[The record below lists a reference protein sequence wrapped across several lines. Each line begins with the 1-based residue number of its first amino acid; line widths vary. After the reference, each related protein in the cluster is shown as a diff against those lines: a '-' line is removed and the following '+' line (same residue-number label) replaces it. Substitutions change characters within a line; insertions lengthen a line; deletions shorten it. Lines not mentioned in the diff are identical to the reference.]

1 MASSR
6 QTVFD
11 AVVEYRLDNNALWA
25 PASLSTT
32 MLHESGGHSLRVDV
46 VDADGETVLFG
57 TSIGEQVALQVDA
70 AQLQDGRRVDVYD
83 ESNDHQV
90 QLKFSDREDGKTF
103 LLSVVAGNFRSM
115 GCVAP
120 SVFVVN
126 TDAVRRNKGVEQPD
140 TQAYSLSMGVQR
152 ASLYHTRTLAAS
164 ADGRGILGLES
175 PTAADTKGTCT
186 VGGSD
191 VASLSKDPV
200 EVALLAAKEGLLIAV
215 AFDASQATASTAR
228 WLPDALRDAIH
239 AEGDNICSVL
249 IQVDSIEV
257 SEDARKESI
266 KKRLQ
271 RQGAHTMSSP
281 LPQAGGSKTLRH
293 VGLSNDSFGADE
305 AARRSTRQSL
315 EGAQRPSS
323 VTQQQQPAAPPSEQP
338 ETSNVAKK
346 KSTRRA
352 EEEAQVAAAASS
364 PPPQAEKESKV
375 DDSSATKRKSKKSL
389 VEQQE
394 DTTAASHPIADEPS
408 LKGSAKKSRKSKS
421 YAEDNDD
428 QPSAAQDDDSTASPI
443 GDITKMT
450 DYAQLLEIQVKL
462 DKKKQRLLKFEAEL
476 LLNLEQADQ
485 GRLANEVRAA
495 ELRKQ
500 EADLEASRQQL
511 VHQRDQNDAVVRMMI
526 EEDERARY
534 NARLPNNN
542 SATPSTTKRAAA
554 AAAARGGKGGEREP
568 LIAAYAPS
576 SIQGPEAAFVLRVD
590 HPFYDNSGLPPSV
603 ERCYGVTAAFLRTFH
618 HPAGAVVLLLMLG
631 GGVGLISWS
640 VAEHSSSCEQLWPL
654 AVLYSL
660 AAIIHLLTLRHKTSL
675 YDGLHRIDQ
684 SCTQFDHVAFIYQRR
699 GLFFVFPILLI
710 AASLV
715 SFVALLADVPTLTS
729 VGIIL
734 GTTGATLAFG
744 SFSLFLH
751 LVTSVAWDRV
761 CAVIPGESGSLCSRL
776 AIRRV
781 SAHYQF
787 VKALVA
793 GVSHE
798 WSVDIV
804 AILVSLV
811 AVMVYCI
818 YAAVD
823 LHSYTSLLVCNAL
836 FTWASAFSYLV
847 LRAITGWQRATLST
861 VGVVSQHIDRWARG
875 DYNAEGDLRLEDYVA
890 LQQSL
895 YFATQGSSYAKWSL
909 RVFDDDSTFG
919 RVWLWCCAAF
929 TLLSAAFIPVTV
941 LSEVW

>member
-1 MASSR
+1 MATR
-6 QTVFD
+6 HVVFD
-11 AVVEYRLDNNALWA
+11 EVVEYRLDNNALWA
-25 PASLSTT
+25 PASLSVS
-32 MLHESGGHSLRVDV
+32 MLHDDGGHTLRVEV
-46 VDADGETVLFG
+46 IDADGETVHFG
-57 TSIGEQVALQVDA
+57 TIIAEQVALQVDA

-90 QLKFSDREDGKTF
+90 QLKFSDREDGKSF
-103 LLSVVAGNFRSM
+103 LLSIVAGNFRAT

-120 SVFVVN
+120 SVFAVN
-126 TDAVRRNKGVEQPD
+126 TDAVRRNKGIEQPD
-140 TQAYSLSMGVQR
+140 TQAFALSIRVDR
-152 ASLYHTRTLAAS
+152 ASLFQARTLAAS
-164 ADGRGILGLES
+164 TPGRGILGLES
-175 PTAADTKGTCT
+175 PTAADTQGACI

-200 EVALLAAKEGLLIAV
+200 EVALLAAKEGLLLAV
-215 AFDASQATASTAR
+215 SFDASQATGASGSGATR
-228 WLPDALRDAIH
+228 WLPDTLRDAIH
-239 AEGDNICSVL
+239 AGGDSICSVL
-249 IQVDSIEV
+249 IQVDSVEA

-281 LPQAGGSKTLRH
+281 LPQAGGSRTLRH

-305 AARRSTRQSL
+305 AARRSTRQSM
-315 EGAQRPSS
+315 EPQRPSS
-323 VTQQQQPAAPPSEQP
+323 ATQQPQANTVGQQEPQGTSKKKTRLDDEAAAPPA
-338 ETSNVAKK
+338 TSIA
-346 KSTRRA
+346 A
-352 EEEAQVAAAASS
+352 EEPSTTTN
-364 PPPQAEKESKV
+364 
-375 DDSSATKRKSKKSL
+375 SATKRKSKKPQ
-389 VEQQE
+389 VEQE
-394 DTTAASHPIADEPS
+394 DNVAVAAVSDDAS
-408 LKGSAKKSRKSKS
+408 LKSLKKSRKSKTAADDDDAIPQQRRLA
-421 YAEDNDD
+421 AEDNETAGSPVDD
-428 QPSAAQDDDSTASPI
+428 IS
-443 GDITKMT
+443 KLT

-476 LLNLEQADQ
+476 LLTLEQAEQ
-485 GRLANEVRAA
+485 ARLANEYRSA
-495 ELRKQ
+495 ELGKQ
-500 EADLEASRQQL
+500 EADLEASRQLL

-534 NARLPNNN
+534 NARLPINN
-542 SATPSTTKRAAA
+542 SSTPITKRGAAVV
-554 AAAARGGKGGEREP
+554 RGGKGEREP
-568 LIAAYAPS
+568 LISGGAGLYTPS
-576 SIQGPEAAFVLRVD
+576 SIQGAEAAFVLRVD
-590 HPFYDNSGLPPSV
+590 HPFYDNSGLPPSI
-603 ERCYGVTAAFLRTFH
+603 ERCYGVTAAFLRASH
-618 HPAGAVVLLLMLG
+618 HPVGTAALLLLLG
-631 GGVGLISWS
+631 GGVGLTSWS
-640 VAEHSSSCEQLWPL
+640 VAEHSSSCGHLWPL

-660 AAIIHLLTLRHKTSL
+660 AAVIHLVTLRHKTAL

-699 GLFFVFPILLI
+699 GLFFVFPLVVI
-710 AASLV
+710 AVSLV
-715 SFVALLADVPTLTS
+715 SLVALLADVPTLTS
-729 VGIIL
+729 IGIIC

-744 SFSLFLH
+744 AFSLFLH
-751 LVTSVAWDRV
+751 LATSMAWDRV
-761 CAVIPGESGSLCSRL
+761 CAVIPAESGTLCTRL

-798 WSVDIV
+798 WSLDIV
-804 AILVSLV
+804 AILLCLV
-811 AVMVYCI
+811 AVMVFCL
-818 YAAVD
+818 YAAID

-836 FTWASAFSYLV
+836 FTWASAFSFLV

-909 RVFDDDSTFG
+909 RVFDDGSTFG

-929 TLLSAAFIPVTV
+929 TLLSAALIPITILYHFDSWDV
-941 LSEVW
+941 